1 MKQYRKSLTMEFRI
15 DKMKCLKKGIEF
27 SIPYIKDAKL

>member
-1 MKQYRKSLTMEFRI
+1 MKQYQKSLTMEFRI
-15 DKMKCLKKGIEF
+15 DKMKCIKKGMEN